1 MYKAKPSPEHP
12 FEVLHP
18 HSSAWSPLRGFWR
31 LGSLCVLLGVL
42 LAAVAFS
49 ACGDISPPVEEGGD
63 AATSTPRRSFASQIS
78 VDEYAA
84 MCAESASDE
93 IAEDATYGE
102 ISAEMTQGVER
113 LQAVIPP
120 DEVTDWH
127 NESLEYAKSIKAL
140 ADSQPKD
147 DVASPFLFLT
157 LLPQLEELERTKNN
171 IAPDVLVRLVADG
184 CIEEVRIPIQV
195 GGRVEGAVDEPGEAD
210 TYFFQAKGEAT
221 YLIEATWE
229 TLPSIRLEI
238 TDFRTFSRV
247 RESGRQPYLV
257 SWTAPESG
265 EYYLVVSSGDDSGE
279 GTGSYTVSIRVEMLL
294 LPRSG
299 VRYAPEG
306 SAIRINWDAV
316 DGADHY
322 NVYHGNLFD
331 SSCIA
336 GEGGETSFCK
346 DLALKVT
353 ETTYLHTEPDSKT
366 NYYWVAACNS
376 QGCSE
381 VDTSTPATAVAPE
394 VAVPPP
400 IPAATATPVPTS
412 MATPTAT
419 STPVPAATP
428 ATSPMP
434 GPTATP
440 STTPG
445 STSRPESPTN
455 VRYALDGSTMGVS
468 WDAVDGAN
476 YYNVYYDDFDD
487 SNCRLGRDG
496 RAIFCEELATNV
508 AETTYV
514 HASPESAEN
523 YYWVAACNSSGCSEI
538 DSESPASPIEAR
550 PSGPTNVGYALE
562 GSPIHVRWDA
572 VDGADYYNVYY
583 DDFFDSS
590 CRLGWDGRAS
600 FCEELATNVA
610 ETTYVHTIPGDD
622 ENYYWVVACNRGGC
636 SDIDSEDPARRIE
649 AEPTG
654 TTSAS
659 TPSGDRAV
667 LVALYNAMDG
677 ENWRID
683 WNWLSEEPIN
693 RWYGV
698 TTDSTGLVT
707 HLSLDSNELT
717 GNIPAELGSLSNLV
731 MLDLSHNRLSGE
743 MPPELGNLSSLQEL
757 LLRSEQGQPTD
768 GKWLSG
774 EIPAELG
781 NLTNLQSLDL
791 TDNKLNGEISSEL
804 GSLTNLERLSLRG
817 NQLTGSIPA
826 EMGGLSNLGHLRLN
840 HNRLSGEI
848 PAELGMLTNLRTLA
862 LYNNQLSGEIPA
874 ELGDLA
880 KLFQLGLSNNRLRG
894 NIPPELGNLSNLHWL
909 YLFGNQLNGE
919 IPSALGALA
928 NLERLQAQGNQLSG
942 AIPPELGHLAE
953 LRILALHNNQL
964 SGEIPGSLG
973 GLTNLERM
981 FLHEN
986 QLSGA
991 MPPELGNLTNLKVL
1005 ALHDNQLS
1013 GELPDTLIGLIN
1025 LIAITVCEANQL
1037 SCDIA
1042 GVVAEGVAVGVEAV
1056 FGVGGVVGNTAGVVG
1071 GVVGDVGGVLGD
1083 VVGGLFG
1090 GWW

>member
-1 MYKAKPSPEHP
+1 M
-12 FEVLHP
+12 
-18 HSSAWSPLRGFWR
+18 
-31 LGSLCVLLGVL
+31 
-42 LAAVAFS
+42 
-49 ACGDISPPVEEGGD
+49 
-63 AATSTPRRSFASQIS
+63 
-78 VDEYAA
+78 
-84 MCAESASDE
+84 
-93 IAEDATYGE
+93 
-102 ISAEMTQGVER
+102 
-113 LQAVIPP
+113 
-120 DEVTDWH
+120 
-127 NESLEYAKSIKAL
+127 
-140 ADSQPKD
+140 
-147 DVASPFLFLT
+147 
-157 LLPQLEELERTKNN
+157 
-171 IAPDVLVRLVADG
+171 
-184 CIEEVRIPIQV
+184 
-195 GGRVEGAVDEPGEAD
+195 DEPGEAD
-210 TYFFQAKGEAT
+210 TYFFQAKGEET
-221 YLIEATWE
+221 YLIEATWG

-247 RESGRQPYLV
+247 RESGRQPHRV

-265 EYYLVVSSGDDSGE
+265 EYYLVVSSGDDSAE

-294 LPRSG
+294 LPPSD
-299 VRYAPEG
+299 VRYAPDG
-306 SAIRINWDAV
+306 SAIRINWGAV
-316 DGADHY
+316 EGADHY

-331 SSCIA
+331 SSCIP

-376 QGCSE
+376 QGCSD
-381 VDTSTPATAVAPE
+381 VDTSTRATAVAPE
-394 VAVPPP
+394 AAAPTPM
-400 IPAATATPVPTS
+400 PAERATPVSTS
-412 MATPTAT
+412 IAPPTAT

-428 ATSPMP
+428 ATSPTP
-434 GPTATP
+434 VPAATP

-455 VRYALDGSTMGVS
+455 VRYALDGSTIGVS

-476 YYNVYYDDFDD
+476 YYNVYYDDFSD

-496 RAIFCEELATNV
+496 RAIFCKELATNV

-523 YYWVAACNSSGCSEI
+523 YYWVVACNSSGCSEI

-550 PSGPTNVGYALE
+550 PSGPTNVRYALE
-562 GSPIHVRWDA
+562 GSAIHVRWDA

-583 DDFFDSS
+583 DHFFDSS
-590 CRLGWDGRAS
+590 CRLGRDGRAS
-600 FCEELATNVA
+600 FCDEMATNVA

-636 SDIDSEDPARRIE
+636 SDVDSENPARSIG
-649 AEPTG
+649 TG
-654 TTSAS
+654 TTPAPVS
-659 TPSGDRAV
+659 TPSVDRAA

-677 ENWRID
+677 ENWRKD

-693 RWYGV
+693 KWYGV
-698 TTDSTGLVT
+698 TTDRNGLIT

-743 MPPELGNLSSLQEL
+743 IPVELGNLSNLQEL
-757 LLRSEQGQPTD
+757 FLRSEQGQPID

-774 EIPAELG
+774 EIPPELG
-781 NLTNLQSLDL
+781 NLTNLQSLGL
-791 TDNKLNGEISSEL
+791 TDNKLNGEIPREL

-826 EMGGLSNLGHLRLN
+826 ELGGLSNLGHLRLN
-840 HNRLSGEI
+840 HNQLSGEI
-848 PAELGMLTNLRTLA
+848 PAELGMLTDLRTLA

-874 ELGDLA
+874 ELGNLT

-909 YLFGNQLNGE
+909 YLFGNQLSGE
-919 IPSALGALA
+919 IPSALGGLT
-928 NLERLQAQGNQLSG
+928 NLERLQLQGNQLSG
-942 AIPPELGHLAE
+942 AIPPELGH
-953 LRILALHNNQL
+953 
-964 SGEIPGSLG
+964 
-973 GLTNLERM
+973 
-981 FLHEN
+981 
-986 QLSGA
+986 
-991 MPPELGNLTNLKVL
+991 LTNLKVL